1 MWLPPPDH
9 TPALPNLRES
19 VTVWAPELRVGE
31 VRGKGV
37 KLIGDDAPKVLN
49 RLAREQM
56 KMKLLDDVLV
66 DLMICDLEG
75 WDQREYIEELHEL
88 IDGIGRDKK

>member
-1 MWLPPPDH
+1 M
-9 TPALPNLRES
+9 PNLRES
-19 VTVWAPELRVGE
+19 VTVWAQELWVGE
-31 VRGKGV
+31 AKGKGV

-88 IDGIGRDKK
+88 IDGIGRDK

>member
-1 MWLPPPDH
+1 MI
-9 TPALPNLRES
+9 
-19 VTVWAPELRVGE
+19 
-31 VRGKGV
+31 GKEV
-37 KLIGDDAPKVLN
+37 KLIGDDAPKVFN

>member
-9 TPALPNLRES
+9 TPALPNLRACH
-19 VTVWAPELRVGE
+19 VVQPQELWVGE
-31 VRGKGV
+31 AKGKEV

-88 IDGIGRDKK
+88 IDGIGRDK